1 LEDYAEGAPRTP
13 SEGGTVDEERSM
25 KRHVTSALI
34 AGAMTAV
41 SGIAFFLGISRSIAW
56 LFGPAYL
63 LMTPGLFLAFFLG
76 LGSGAHGAVLHTDFA
91 QYVLTFLVWWGVV
104 TFAGARAGGA
114 KREPKGAQPKA

>member
-1 LEDYAEGAPRTP
+1 
-13 SEGGTVDEERSM
+13 M

-76 LGSGAHGAVLHTDFA
+76 LGSGAHGAVLHTDVA
-91 QYVLTFLVWWGVV
+91 QYVLTFLVVGSRYVCRRSCRWRQEGTERCSAKGLDVRSTPASVV
-104 TFAGARAGGA
+104 RARIAA
-114 KREPKGAQPKA
+114 